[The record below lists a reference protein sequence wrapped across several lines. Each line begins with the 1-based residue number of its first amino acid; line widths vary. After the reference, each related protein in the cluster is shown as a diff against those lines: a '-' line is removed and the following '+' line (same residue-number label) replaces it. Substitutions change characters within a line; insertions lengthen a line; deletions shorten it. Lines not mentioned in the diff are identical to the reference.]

1 MCYRIFI
8 FLISLLLISCRDLV
22 QDEFPDFAPVP
33 TVNSILIA
41 DSLIK
46 VQVSFAGKI
55 DTNKLE
61 EVNNALVLLTIEGVV
76 KDTLVCSG
84 DGNYFSS
91 NKVDPLKLYSC
102 DVLIPGYPKVS
113 SSDIIPEPTI
123 IYDIVHIN
131 QAGKDS
137 EGQIYPSVKF
147 SFKNDPLRN
156 MYFQVALRL
165 NKYGHEREAEIIE
178 ITDPV
183 LLNEGIPIPVFSNE
197 IIQGDSYTI
206 TINYTTGSADSK
218 GTVLYPLVLELRS
231 VSKNY
236 YQFLKQQ
243 YLYERGRYPDFGSSY
258 IPANLFSN
266 VNGGYGIFA
275 GYSSTLSDTIFPY
288 NQVK

>member
-1 MCYRIFI
+1 MYYRISF

-22 QDEFPDFAPVP
+22 QDEFPDFAPMP

-46 VQVSFAGKI
+46 IHVSFAGKI

-61 EVNNALVLLTIEGVV
+61 EANNALVLLCIEGVF

-84 DGNYFSS
+84 EGIYFSPK
-91 NKVDPLKLYSC
+91 KVDPLKLYTC
-102 DVLIPGYPKVS
+102 DVIIPGYPKVS
-113 SSDIIPEPTI
+113 CSDIIPEPTI

-131 QAGKDS
+131 QAGKDR
-137 EGQIYPSVKF
+137 EGLIYPSVKF

-165 NKYGHEREAEIIE
+165 DDYGDERQGEIIE

-183 LLNEGIPIPVFSNE
+183 LLNEGIPIAVFSNE

-236 YQFLKQQ
+236 YQFVKQQ
-243 YLYERGRYPDFGSSY
+243 YLYERGRYPEFGSSFV
-258 IPANLFSN
+258 PANLFSN

-288 NQVK
+288 KQVK